1 MLRCDS
7 SFPVTAGFVVGLVS
21 VACVAAARKREDLV
35 VRIAFGLAVVAA
47 VFRFT
52 GVSASMVSDWRD
64 VAGPLCST
72 FAPWRWTVA
81 DPCVH

>member
-35 VRIAFGLAVVAA
+35 VRIAFGCTVVTA
-47 VFRFT
+47 VFRCT
-52 GVSASMVSDWRD
+52 GETDSMVSDWRD
-64 VAGPLCST
+64 VAGPLLDVRTLEVDRC
-72 FAPWRWTVA
+72 
-81 DPCVH
+81 